1 MKAIPPILLISL
13 VVLTAAPSPAASVS
27 WSGDGDGTSWGDPFN
42 WSSGTVPSANDDVL
56 INAGGNL
63 TVVLRGSQ
71 SVQSLENHNTL
82 WIQGGNAGSHALL
95 TSANGV
101 TNHGTLRLES
111 VDGGYS
117 ETLTISA
124 GYLVNAADGVVQIN
138 PGSGGSRTVNG
149 SIVNQGVLNVASGI
163 SLSANSGGGTF
174 LQQAGTIN
182 GQGWFAWAGGQFT
195 FSGGAVTGVVYVV
208 NATLD
213 VGAGASPSTLYASGN
228 CTLLA
233 NRSPQVTVW
242 VQGNNPYSHASLTTA
257 AGAFNAGI
265 LHFES
270 ADGGYNSFLYTA
282 SSGLTNLASGVL
294 QFGSGSG
301 GPRLISGYLMNQGLV
316 DAAAYYVDVYGTYQE
331 AGGLVLDNCRFN
343 NIALLE
349 TASPPQPMQLDLWG
363 LQTTLLTDNLTN
375 VVLWV
380 HGNGGGGHAA
390 LTAAGFTNY
399 GMLRLES
406 SDGGYIDT
414 ISVTNGMLVNAV
426 DGLIQV
432 NPGSGGP
439 RNLDAS
445 VLNQG
450 TINVGS
456 GISLSLDSSGGTF
469 QQQAGTINASG
480 GFIWS
485 GGQFTFSGGDLIGA
499 VYVVNAI
506 LDVGA
511 GASPSTLYA
520 SGNCTLLANRSPQV
534 TVWVQGNNAYG
545 HTYLTTAAGAVN
557 AGTLHFESAN
567 AGYNSSLY
575 TASSGLTN
583 LTSGVLQF
591 ANGSGGP
598 RFISGYLINEGL
610 IDASAYYV
618 EVDGTYQE
626 AGGLVLGGCRFI
638 NITLLETSAP
648 PQPTQLDLWGS
659 QTTLLTDNLTN
670 VVLWVHGDNGGGP
683 ATLTAARFTNHG
695 TLRLESSDQGFNDT
709 ISVTNGMLVNAAD
722 GLIQVNTGSGG
733 PRNLN
738 ASVLNQGTI
747 NVASGIS
754 LALDSSGGT
763 FLQQAGTINAQG
775 RFAWFGGQ
783 FTFSGGAIA
792 GAVYVVNANLDVEA
806 GAAASTI
813 YASANCTLLA
823 NRSPQVTVWVQGN
836 NAYGHTYL
844 TTAPGAVNAGILH
857 FESTD
862 QGFNSALYTAS
873 SGLTNLTSGV
883 LQFASGSGG
892 PRFISGYLINEG
904 LIDASAYYVEVDGTY
919 QEAGGLVLG
928 GCRFINITLLETS
941 APPQPTQL
949 DLWGSQTT
957 LLTDNLTNVVLWV
970 HGDNGGGPAT
980 LTAARFTNHGT
991 LRLESSDQGFND
1003 TISVTN
1009 GMLVNAAD
1017 GLIQVNP
1024 GSGGQ
1029 RNLNAAF
1036 ANAGTI
1042 TINSS
1047 LSLGQAG
1054 AQHVNTGLINV
1065 LNSTA
1070 TLTGSSFTNQGP
1082 GVITGTGMLDVSGL
1096 NFQNAATIRPG
1107 AAPGILTLSGTYNQT
1122 ASGRLAI
1129 EIGGLNPGSDYDQLA
1144 VTGPANLNGGDL
1156 AVSFLNDFLP
1166 SVSNT
1171 FTVLTA
1177 ASVSGQFDAYDNLN
1191 FSLDRALVPFYA
1203 ANSVSLDTVATNSP
1217 VSPPVIVNQP
1227 ADLTVPYGQ
1236 SATFRVSANGTRP
1249 FVYQWQFNAANL
1261 QAQTNATLVIN
1272 PASTNDAG
1280 LYSVIISNSAG
1291 SVTSLVARLT
1301 VLTIADLV
1309 ITDITNPTNAIAGQP
1324 ITLTWVSLNRGSQAA
1339 FGPWKEAVAL
1349 STNSSGVPASPLA
1362 VFVFPDTLGPGQSI
1376 SRTQAVILPG
1386 GLEGQYYPVLTIDV
1400 DYQVYETNRSD
1411 STTVSL
1417 IPVQVHSPDAVPANL
1432 ALSTGSVQLGQ
1443 SLNVTWAVTNAG
1455 LAPILAPWT
1464 DRLYLGTQS
1473 TSLSGALLLASVA
1486 ETGVPLAP
1494 GGGISNQATV
1504 LIPLSSQVNAGS
1516 YFILLD
1522 VNADNAILES
1532 NSTNN
1537 LASAPLTLLAPP
1549 LPTLVASPPAYPAT
1563 AAPGQSI
1570 MVSWG
1575 GTNLGAAAA
1584 PGPWRETL
1592 WLVPGTVTPGQF
1604 ASNPAAYTLL
1614 GSFTYTNGLATNA
1627 SVTRAEQ
1634 VTVPIHGVAGDQLV
1648 GVWVDSDRV
1657 VVEQDRTGN
1666 TALGANVL
1674 QVPLTL
1680 SLNLPL
1686 TNVPENTLEPNLPCL
1701 VWRNGDLSAPLTIT
1715 LTSDA
1720 SQQLTVPASVTIPAG
1735 APSAPFTA
1743 TVHDDGVVGSDT
1755 LVTIMAQAGSYSS
1768 ATAQILIAETDQPH
1782 LSLSLAVPQV
1792 LAGQPLAATVSSD
1805 TVSPKPVSITIASS
1819 SPTALSAPAL
1829 VTVPANASSVAFT
1842 LLAAGTTAIEP
1853 PHTYTVTASAA
1864 GYAGA
1869 ATNVTVVNN
1878 NTPALFLTLDRT
1890 NISEA
1895 DGPLAAVG
1903 TVTRVPVTDQPVTV
1917 ALASSNAAAATVPAQ
1932 VIIPGLQGQAT
1943 FNIAAVR
1950 DNAVTGPKL
1959 TEVSAQVLDTFANP
1973 TGGVATQA
1981 LAVQDADGPALT
1993 VTLAERI
2000 VPKGANPATTA
2011 MVTRNTPP
2019 TNSLVVA
2026 LTSSDPNEATVPANV
2041 TMLAGHMNVSLAIAT
2056 LNDGISNSTHAVLIT
2071 AAATNHASASD
2082 QLLVSDLALPDLV
2095 ISSVTAPASG
2105 FIGEPLPLGYRMLN
2119 QGLGPL
2125 TNGVIQNVYL
2135 TTNPASGNPLLGGSI
2150 TFNGTLPA
2158 GQYVDQAL
2166 VVPGGAVL
2174 SPGTYWVVVTADA
2187 GFDALEL
2194 NKANNTTVSLT
2205 PIVLFAEYT
2214 ATVQAGVTNV
2224 VAGTPVPLTGSA
2236 TLVGGGPAANK
2247 PVNLTVNVRGLQ
2259 RVFGVFTDA
2268 NGNFSTVFTPLP
2280 TEGGYYS
2287 VSAAE
2292 PGVTDTPP
2300 QAYFAILGMAS
2311 SPTALSLSVVEGS
2324 KVSGSVNVANLSEVP
2339 LTGLTAN
2346 IVGLVANLS
2355 ASVTPGAS
2363 SLAGQGTVALSY
2375 VVSASDAS
2383 ISRSSFTVH
2392 LASAEG
2398 VALDLPV
2405 AVAVQ
2410 PLLPRLAAAP
2420 SQLAATMLRGSQVI
2434 VQFDVLN
2441 LGGAASGPL
2450 TVNVPAVP
2458 WLSVAS
2464 TNPLPSLS
2472 PGNSNLVTLVLTPA
2486 ADLALGPYAG
2496 TLTVNGSGA
2505 GLLVPFTF
2513 TAVSDAHGALRVHST
2528 DEYTYFAP
2536 GNPPLTNASISI
2548 IEPFS
2553 GATLATGFTDT
2564 NGVFF
2569 ASNLTEGTY
2578 ELDLA
2583 ADSHTPFR
2591 GSAVVTAGATNDVE
2605 AFLSR
2610 QTVHYTWTVVP
2621 TNVQDVTLITI
2632 QAEFEANVPAPVV
2645 VPSPTSIDL
2654 ASLRQPGQFMDVPL
2668 TLANYGLIAVQG
2680 VTINISDHPL
2690 YSFDLLTRNIGTLP
2704 AHGTVTVPMR
2714 ITRLAA
2720 SMLEPKAAEP
2730 CDISFSIG
2738 YFYLCGVHDVGTGIP
2753 IPVLNVTGD
2762 CPPAQGGPGTIVV
2775 VGCNGCGGGGTF
2787 VIPPGTA
2794 ATNTCDQCMA
2804 KAILECAIGFTPAGC
2819 PYGIWN
2825 CAANAYAQGWNESTV
2840 ENCVQQGIGCIPGW
2854 GNPVSCLWS
2863 FLRCKCPGALSNVP
2877 SCIAQALDG
2886 GAGGSVAGAIQPYKD
2901 LSVGVGLSALDPRDV
2916 YVARSYPLLQ
2926 FIQMVVGDTD
2936 GRWFSSGSGSAFG
2949 AWFYGFGQAIQSS
2962 SDAGALISSNE
2973 LATLSALP
2981 RPDTVSLADVQAVA
2995 DRWNLTLTSWR
3006 AGVLSLT
3013 NVPPGGNTNFIDFFA
3028 LANLMNTVAQQYQLS
3043 QAAGYDS
3050 PVAGFFAALQQ
3061 AESRLTGGGVCA
3073 HVVLQLDQQA
3083 VLTRDA
3089 FRATLQLDNQSGDPL
3104 MNVSVNLVVRNQTG
3118 QDVTSVFG
3126 ILPPT
3131 LAGALTGVDGSGL
3144 LPPNASGS
3152 AQWTLI
3158 PTLDAAPQVQTNYLV
3173 SGAFSYLQN
3182 GVTVTIPLAPSPISV
3197 QPSPQLYVKYFHQ
3210 RDVFADDPTTPQ
3222 IEPSIPYSLGVL
3234 VQNQGYGVA
3243 HDFRITSAQ
3252 PKIVDNEKGLLIN
3265 FQIIGAQV
3273 GTQPVAPS
3281 LTVDFGDLAPG
3292 QVQEGRWLL
3301 TSSLQGLFVDYSAT
3315 FQHVDSLGNPRLS
3328 LIEGVEIHEMIH
3340 LVQAPGAWDDG
3351 LADFLVD
3358 DLPSFDHLP
3367 DTLYLSDGSKQPVS
3381 AIQTAAADAPAATD
3395 HLQVQLT
3402 ANFPAGFTYLLV
3414 PDPGNGQFTLASVLA
3429 AGGPN
3434 LNANN
3439 YYTTDRTFIG
3449 LGQPPVHENKL
3460 HLFDYHANAGLY
3472 TYTLVYA
3479 APSTTPQ
3486 TNPPVSAVFALP
3498 AHSPSIFGVVWSG
3511 ASYVGQAPIAYFDVY
3526 VSDNGA
3532 PFTVWQTHTLQTGA
3546 LFNGVL
3552 GHSYAF
3558 YSVATDSAGNVQAP
3572 PATPDALTVADITNT
3587 PPVIAFPT
3595 NLVVLNEGDA
3605 LQLAPAVNDPDLPPQ
3620 TLTFTLL
3627 AGAPP
3632 GVTVDPAAGQL
3643 NWPTPKGSGGT
3654 TNHLGVIVTDDG
3666 FPPLS
3671 ATGLVSV
3678 VIQSL
3683 NSPPILAPIS
3693 NYIINEGFRL
3703 VITNLATDYDLPPQT
3718 FTWTL
3723 GSGAPDGA
3731 SINPTNGIFAWQP
3744 VVRQGPSTN
3753 VLTVTVTDSGVPP
3766 LSATQQFTVI
3776 VRHTLP
3782 DMVVTLGRTNVLTGQ
3797 PGAVPVT
3804 LASTLGLTNLT
3815 FQLGAPASQ
3824 LTGFMLNPLVAEVT
3838 SASLQPLDSNNYAAS
3853 FVLNPAL
3860 QLGETRSLA
3869 SLSFMSLS
3877 NLHSAIVPLSLSA
3890 LAGLQDNGQAVLNPT
3905 GSGGQVIVI
3914 GAEPVLELVPG
3925 GILSLYGRP
3934 GAPYTLQTATSLGP
3948 LPPWSNLFSLTLT
3961 NSPERFNWTDQ
3972 GDAFRLFRVS
3982 SP

>member
-242 VQGNNPYSHASLTTA
+242 VQGNSPYSHASLTTA

-282 SSGLTNLASGVL
+282 SSGLTNLSSGVL

-301 GPRLISGYLMNQGLV
+301 GPRLISGYLINQGLV
-316 DAAAYYVDVYGTYQE
+316 DATAFYVDVYGTYQE
-331 AGGLVLDNCRFN
+331 AGGLVLGNCRFN
-343 NIALLE
+343 SIALLE
-349 TASPPQPMQLDLWG
+349 TASPPQSTQLDLWG
-363 LQTTLLTDNLTN
+363 SQTALLTDNLTN

-380 HGNGGGGHAA
+380 HGNNGGSHAT
-390 LTAAGFTNY
+390 LTAAGFTNH

-406 SDGGYIDT
+406 SDGGYI
-414 ISVTNGMLVNAV
+414 
-426 DGLIQV
+426 
-432 NPGSGGP
+432 
-439 RNLDAS
+439 
-445 VLNQG
+445 
-450 TINVGS
+450 
-456 GISLSLDSSGGTF
+456 
-469 QQQAGTINASG
+469 
-480 GFIWS
+480 
-485 GGQFTFSGGDLIGA
+485 
-499 VYVVNAI
+499 
-506 LDVGA
+506 
-511 GASPSTLYA
+511 
-520 SGNCTLLANRSPQV
+520 
-534 TVWVQGNNAYG
+534 
-545 HTYLTTAAGAVN
+545 
-557 AGTLHFESAN
+557 
-567 AGYNSSLY
+567 
-575 TASSGLTN
+575 
-583 LTSGVLQF
+583 
-591 ANGSGGP
+591 
-598 RFISGYLINEGL
+598 
-610 IDASAYYV
+610 
-618 EVDGTYQE
+618 
-626 AGGLVLGGCRFI
+626 
-638 NITLLETSAP
+638 
-648 PQPTQLDLWGS
+648 
-659 QTTLLTDNLTN
+659 
-670 VVLWVHGDNGGGP
+670 
-683 ATLTAARFTNHG
+683 
-695 TLRLESSDQGFNDT
+695 DT

-747 NVASGIS
+747 NVGSGIS
-754 LALDSSGGT
+754 LSLDSSGGT

-783 FTFSGGAIA
+783 FTFSGGAVA

-823 NRSPQVTVWVQGN
+823 NHSPQVTVWVQGN

-928 GCRFINITLLETS
+928 GCRFINITLLETA

-970 HGDNGGGPAT
+970 HGDNGSGPAT
-980 LTAARFTNHGT
+980 LTAAGFANHGT

-1017 GLIQVNP
+1017 GLIQVNT

-1107 AAPGILTLSGTYNQT
+1107 AAPGITLSGTYNQT

-1362 VFVFPDTLGPGQSI
+1362 VFVFPDTLGPGQSL

-1400 DYQVYETNRSD
+1400 DHQVYETNRSD

-1486 ETGVPLAP
+1486 ETGVPLEP

-1504 LIPLSSQVNAGS
+1504 LIPLSSQVKAGS

-1842 LLAAGTTAIEP
+1842 LLAASTTAIDP

-2041 TMLAGHMNVSLAIAT
+2041 TMLAGHTNVSLAIAT

-2150 TFNGTLPA
+2150 TFSGTLPA

-2166 VVPGGAVL
+2166 VVPGGALL

-2205 PIVLFAEYT
+2205 PIVLSAEYT

-2224 VAGTPVPLTGSA
+2224 AAGTPVPLTGSA

-2247 PVNLTVNVRGLQ
+2247 PVNLTVTVRGLQ

-2311 SPTALSLSVVEGS
+2311 SPAALSLSVVEGT

-2346 IVGLVANLS
+2346 IIGLAANLS

-2441 LGGAASGPL
+2441 LGGATSGPL

-2690 YSFDLLTRNIGTLP
+2690 YSFNLLTRNIGTLP

-2877 SCIAQALDG
+2877 SCIAQALGG

-2901 LSVGVGLSALDPRDV
+2901 LSVGMGLSALDPRDV

-2981 RPDTVSLADVQAVA
+2981 RPDTVSLADVQAAA
-2995 DRWNLTLTSWR
+2995 DRWNLTLTNWR

-3351 LADFLVD
+3351 LPDFLVD

-3572 PATPDALTVADITNT
+3572 PAIPDALTVADITNT

-3595 NLVVLNEGDA
+3595 NLVFLNEGDA
-3605 LQLAPAVNDPDLPPQ
+3605 FQLTPAINDPDLPPQ

-3643 NWPTPKGSGGT
+3643 NWTTPKGSGGT

-3683 NSPPILAPIS
+3683 NSPPILAPIN

-3815 FQLGAPASQ
+3815 FQLGAPVSQ

-3890 LAGLQDNGQAVLNPT
+3890 PAGLQDNGQAVLNPT